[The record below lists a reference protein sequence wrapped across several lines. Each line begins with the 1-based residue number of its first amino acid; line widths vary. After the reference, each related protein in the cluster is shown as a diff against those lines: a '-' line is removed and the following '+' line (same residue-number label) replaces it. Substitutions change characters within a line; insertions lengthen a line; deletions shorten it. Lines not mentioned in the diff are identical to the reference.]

1 MSKIHIHRFTLY
13 DITTDGIR
21 QSRRWGTRD
30 AIERIGGEVL
40 VESGTEVDA
49 SAVISDIPGL
59 TVRDYTPAPT
69 QREMSV

>member
-1 MSKIHIHRFTLY
+1 MSKVHIYCFTLY
-13 DITTDGIR
+13 DITSDGIH

-40 VESGTEVDA
+40 VDSGTEVDA

-59 TVRDYTPAPT
+59 TVRDYIPHA
-69 QREMSV
+69 RAA